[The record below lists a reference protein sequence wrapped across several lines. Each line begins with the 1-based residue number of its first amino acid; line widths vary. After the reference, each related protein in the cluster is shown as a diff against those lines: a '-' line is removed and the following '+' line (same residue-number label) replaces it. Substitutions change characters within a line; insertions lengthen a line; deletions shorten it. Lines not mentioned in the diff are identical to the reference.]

1 MTDLFAKKPLEL
13 LLHEAQAT
21 GTHSLKRT
29 LGVFQL
35 TALGVGA
42 VIGAGI
48 FVLSGLG
55 AHYAGPGL
63 MLSFVLSGLG
73 CAFAALCYAEFAA
86 MIPLAGSAYTY
97 AYATLGEIFA
107 WIIGWDL
114 TLEYAMGASTVSSGW
129 SNHFIE
135 LLNIFHIKM
144 PLWLAYDH
152 WTGLHTAENIV
163 ARQMAQASDSTLV
176 PGTQAFLNKVM
187 AIMGAQSPELVQ
199 KAHDLLN
206 APHLF
211 GYEIGVN
218 VPAFIIALVITAILV
233 IGIKESARFNATI
246 VTIKVAVVIFVI
258 GLGFRYVSTSNW
270 GGDWHSFAPYGF
282 SGIGAGAAYI
292 FFAYIGF
299 DAVST
304 TAQEAKNPQ
313 RDLPI
318 GIIASLLICT
328 VLYIAV
334 AAVLTGMV
342 PWKEINI
349 EAPIARAFLDRGL
362 TGASH
367 IITLG
372 ALAGLTSVMLV
383 MLLGQT
389 RVLYAMANDGLLPK
403 KFFAEVHPRFRTP
416 WKNTMLVG
424 LLAAIVGSLTPI
436 DDIGKMVNIGTLLA
450 FVIVCIAV
458 MMLRHTNPA
467 QPRPFRTPWVPL
479 IPVLG
484 IISNGYMMYKLGW
497 VNWARLIIWL
507 IIGLVVYFTYSV
519 KHSRVQALA
528 PNDAK
533 RVSQLYSFL
542 LLALRAQRG
551 GPFCF
556 IVVGR

>member
-1 MTDLFAKKPLEL
+1 LANRLFARKPLDRL
-13 LLHEAQAT
+13 LNEAQDS
-21 GTHSLKRT
+21 GTHTLRRT
-29 LGVFQL
+29 LGPFQL

-42 VIGAGI
+42 IIGAGI

-63 MLSFVLSGLG
+63 MLSFVLSGMG
-73 CAFAALCYAEFAA
+73 CAFAGLCYAEFAA

-97 AYATLGEIFA
+97 AYATLGELFA

-135 LLNIFHIKM
+135 LLDMFNIKM

-152 WTGLHTAENIV
+152 WTALRTAENIV
-163 ARQMAQASDSTLV
+163 ARQMTQALYPGLA
-176 PGTQAFLNKVM
+176 PGTQPYLARVTEILSSHPAELASRAHQLVGAP
-187 AIMGAQSPELVQ
+187 AI
-199 KAHDLLN
+199 
-206 APHLF
+206 F
-211 GYEIGVN
+211 GVEIGFN
-218 VPAFIIALVITAILV
+218 LPAFVIALVITAILV
-233 IGIKESARFNATI
+233 IGIRESARFNATI
-246 VTIKVAVVIFVI
+246 VAVKVAVVLFVI
-258 GLGFRYVSTSNW
+258 VLGARYINPGNW
-270 GGDWHSFAPYGF
+270 GHGWSSFAPNGF

-304 TAQEAKNPQ
+304 TAQEARNPQ

-318 GIIASLLICT
+318 GIITSLIVCT
-328 VLYIAV
+328 VLYILV

-342 PWKEINI
+342 PWANVNI
-349 EAPIARAFLDRGL
+349 EAPIARAFMDRGL

-389 RVLYAMANDGLLPK
+389 RVLYAMANDGLLPR
-403 KFFAEVHPRFRTP
+403 KFFAAVHPRFRTP

-424 LLAAIVGSLTPI
+424 LLAAVVGSVTPI

-450 FVIVCIAV
+450 FVIVCTAV
-458 MMLRHTNPA
+458 MVLRHSNPA

-479 IPVLG
+479 VPILG
-484 IISNGYMMYKLGW
+484 IAFNGYMMYKLGW
-497 VNWARLIIWL
+497 INWARLIVWL
-507 IIGLVVYFTYSV
+507 IIGLVVYFTYSRH
-519 KHSRVQALA
+519 HSKIAH
-528 PNDAK
+528 PE
-533 RVSQLYSFL
+533 S
-542 LLALRAQRG
+542 
-551 GPFCF
+551 
-556 IVVGR
+556 

>member
-1 MTDLFAKKPLEL
+1 MGNPLFARKPMSML
-13 LLHEAQAT
+13 LAEAKEA
-21 GTHSLKRT
+21 GEHSLKRT
-29 LGVFQL
+29 LGPVQL

-48 FVLSGLG
+48 FVFSGLG

-97 AYATLGEIFA
+97 AYATLGELFA

-135 LLNIFHIKM
+135 LLNIFKIKM

-152 WTGLHTAENIV
+152 WTGLSTATKVV
-163 ARQMAQASDSTLV
+163 ARQMAQASDAALQ
-176 PGTQAFLNKVM
+176 PGTQAFLDKVD
-187 AIMGAQSPELVQ
+187 AIVKAQAPELLQ
-199 KAHDLLN
+199 QAHALLN
-206 APHLF
+206 APAIF
-211 GYEIGVN
+211 GMEIGFN
-218 VPAFIIALVITAILV
+218 LPAFLIALIITAVLV
-233 IGIKESARFNATI
+233 IGIKESARFNSTI
-246 VTIKVAVVIFVI
+246 VAIKVAVVLFVI
-258 GLGFRYVSTSNW
+258 GLGIRYVDYSNW
-270 GGDWHSFAPYGF
+270 GHDWSTFAPMGF
-282 SGIGAGAAYI
+282 AGVGAGAAYV

-328 VLYIAV
+328 ILYISV
-334 AAVLTGMV
+334 AGVLTGMV
-342 PWKEINI
+342 HWQDVNI

-362 TGASH
+362 TTASH
-367 IITLG
+367 IVTLG

-389 RVLYAMANDGLLPK
+389 RVLYSMANDGLLPK
-403 KFFAEVHPRFRTP
+403 KFFAAIHPKFRTP
-416 WKNTMLVG
+416 YKNTMLVG
-424 LLAAIVGSLTPI
+424 LLAAIVGSVTPI

-458 MMLRHTNPA
+458 MILRNTNPDQA
-467 QPRPFRTPWVPL
+467 RPFRTPWVPVVP
-479 IPVLG
+479 ILG
-484 IISNGYMMYKLGW
+484 ILFNGYMMYKLGW

-507 IIGLVVYFTYSV
+507 IIGLVIYFTYSRY
-519 KHSRVQALA
+519 HSRVSNPQQ
-528 PNDAK
+528 P
-533 RVSQLYSFL
+533 
-542 LLALRAQRG
+542 
-551 GPFCF
+551 
-556 IVVGR
+556 

>member
-1 MTDLFAKKPLEL
+1 MANIWARKPMNML
-13 LLHEAQAT
+13 LAEA
-21 GTHSLKRT
+21 GESGEHSLKRT
-29 LGVFQL
+29 LGPFQL

-63 MLSFVLSGLG
+63 MLSFVLSGMG

-97 AYATLGEIFA
+97 AYATLGELFA

-135 LLNIFHIKM
+135 LLDIFHIKM

-152 WTGLHTAENIV
+152 WTGLRAAENIV
-163 ARQMAQASDSTLV
+163 ARQMAQASDSSLV
-176 PGTQAFLNKVM
+176 PGTQAFLNRVTDIV
-187 AIMGAQSPELVQ
+187 AAQSPQLLQGAHKLLDAPVVFGVELGW
-199 KAHDLLN
+199 N
-206 APHLF
+206 M
-211 GYEIGVN
+211 
-218 VPAFIIALVITAILV
+218 PAFVIALIITAILA
-233 IGIKESARFNATI
+233 IGIKESARFNSTI
-246 VTIKVAVVIFVI
+246 VVIKVAVVLFVI
-258 GLGFRYVSTSNW
+258 GLGFRYVSASNW
-270 GGDWHSFAPYGF
+270 GGDWHSFAPMGF

-313 RDLPI
+313 RDLPL

-328 VLYIAV
+328 ALYIAV

-342 PWKEINI
+342 PWREVNI
-349 EAPIARAFLDRGL
+349 EAPIARAFMDRGL
-362 TGASH
+362 VGASH

-389 RVLYAMANDGLLPK
+389 RVLYSMANDGLLPR
-403 KFFAEVHPRFRTP
+403 KFFADIHPKWRTP
-416 WKNTMLVG
+416 WKNTILVG
-424 LLAAIVGSLTPI
+424 LLAAVVGSVVPI

-450 FVIVCIAV
+450 FVIVCVAV
-458 MMLRHTNPA
+458 ILLRRTDPD
-467 QPRPFRTPWVPL
+467 QPRPFRTPWVPVVP
-479 IPVLG
+479 ILG
-484 IISNGYMMYKLGW
+484 VIFNGYMMYRLGW
-497 VNWARLIIWL
+497 INWARLIIWL
-507 IIGLVVYFTYSV
+507 AIGLVVYFTYGQ
-519 KHSRVQALA
+519 KHSKVQALPENA
-528 PNDAK
+528 GK
-533 RVSQLYSFL
+533 
-542 LLALRAQRG
+542 
-551 GPFCF
+551 
-556 IVVGR
+556 

>member
-1 MTDLFAKKPLEL
+1 MANLWARKPLDML
-13 LLHEAQAT
+13 LAEA
-21 GTHSLKRT
+21 GESGEHSLKRT
-29 LGVFQL
+29 LGPFQL

-55 AHYAGPGL
+55 AYYAGPGL
-63 MLSFVLSGLG
+63 MLSFVLSGMG
-73 CAFAALCYAEFAA
+73 CAFAGLCYAEFAA

-135 LLNIFHIKM
+135 LLDVFHVHM
-144 PLWLAYDH
+144 PLWLSYDH
-152 WTGLHTAENIV
+152 WTGLRTAEIV
-163 ARQMAQASDSTLV
+163 IARQMAQVADASLV
-176 PGTQAFLNKVM
+176 PGTQAFLNKVT
-187 AIMGAQSPELVQ
+187 AIIAAQPPELLQ
-199 KAHDLLN
+199 RAHDLLD
-206 APHLF
+206 APRVF
-211 GYEIGVN
+211 GLEIGVN
-218 VPAFIIALVITAILV
+218 LPAFIIALVITAILV
-233 IGIKESARFNATI
+233 VGIKESARFNATI
-246 VTIKVAVVIFVI
+246 VTVKVAVVLFVI
-258 GLGFRYVSTSNW
+258 GLGFHYVSKANW
-270 GGDWHSFAPYGF
+270 GGDWSSFAPFGL

-318 GIIASLLICT
+318 GIIASLAICT

-342 PWKEINI
+342 PWREVNI

-362 TGASH
+362 VVPSH

-389 RVLYAMANDGLLPK
+389 RALYSMANDGLLPK
-403 KFFAEVHPRFRTP
+403 RFFAEIHPRFRTP
-416 WKNTMLVG
+416 WKNTILVG
-424 LLAAIVGSLTPI
+424 LLAAVVGSVTPI

-458 MMLRHTNPA
+458 MVLRKTNPA
-467 QPRPFRTPWVPL
+467 QARPFRTPWVPVVP
-479 IPVLG
+479 ILG
-484 IISNGYMMYKLGW
+484 ILFNGFMMYKLGW
-497 VNWARLIIWL
+497 VNWARLVIWL
-507 IIGLVVYFTYSV
+507 VIGLVVYFAYGQR
-519 KHSRVQALA
+519 HSRVQAALIA
-528 PNDAK
+528 PPA
-533 RVSQLYSFL
+533 R
-542 LLALRAQRG
+542 
-551 GPFCF
+551 
-556 IVVGR
+556 

>member
-1 MTDLFAKKPLEL
+1 MANILATKPLSL
-13 LLHEAQAT
+13 LLKESQET
-21 GTHSLKRT
+21 GEHSLKRT

-42 VIGAGI
+42 IIGAGI

-63 MLSFVLSGLG
+63 MLSFVISGMG
-73 CAFAALCYAEFAA
+73 CAFAGLCYAEFAA

-97 AYATLGEIFA
+97 AYATLGELFA

-135 LLNIFHIKM
+135 LLDILHIKM

-152 WTGLHTAENIV
+152 WTALRTAQNII
-163 ARQMAQASDSTLV
+163 ARQMAQVADPSLV
-176 PGTQAFLNKVM
+176 VGTQPFLDKVQS
-187 AIMGAQSPELVQ
+187 IITAQPPELVQ
-199 KAHDLLN
+199 RAHELLN
-206 APHLF
+206 APHIF
-211 GYEIGVN
+211 GMEFGFN
-218 VPAFIIALVITAILV
+218 LPAFIIALVITTILA

-246 VTIKVAVVIFVI
+246 VVIKVAVVLFVI
-258 GLGFRYVSTSNW
+258 GLGAKFVNSGNW
-270 GGDWHSFAPYGF
+270 GHGWSEFAPYGLG
-282 SGIGAGAAYI
+282 GIGAGAAYI

-318 GIIASLLICT
+318 GIIASLLVCT
-328 VLYIAV
+328 GLYIAV

-342 PWKEINI
+342 PWREINI
-349 EAPIARAFLDRGL
+349 EAPIARAFMDRGL
-362 TGASH
+362 TTASH

-389 RVLYAMANDGLLPK
+389 RVLYSMANDGLLPR
-403 KFFAEVHPRFRTP
+403 KFFADIHPKFRTP
-416 WKNTMLVG
+416 WKNTILVG
-424 LLAAIVGSLTPI
+424 FLAAIVGSTVPI

-458 MMLRHTNPA
+458 MVLRNTNPA
-467 QPRPFRTPWVPL
+467 QARPFRTPWVPFVP
-479 IPVLG
+479 IMG
-484 IISNGYMMYKLGW
+484 ILFNGYMMYKLGW
-497 VNWARLIIWL
+497 INWARLIVWL
-507 IIGLVVYFTYSV
+507 IIGLVIYFAYGRH
-519 KHSRVQALA
+519 HSRVQAMQNA
-528 PNDAK
+528 PAGKPTVMAD
-533 RVSQLYSFL
+533 
-542 LLALRAQRG
+542 
-551 GPFCF
+551 
-556 IVVGR
+556 

>member
-1 MTDLFAKKPLEL
+1 MANIWARKPMHML
-13 LLHEAQAT
+13 LSEAGET
-21 GTHSLKRT
+21 GERSLKRT
-29 LGVFQL
+29 LGPFQL

-63 MLSFVLSGLG
+63 MLSFVLSGTG

-97 AYATLGEIFA
+97 AYATLGELFA

-135 LLNIFHIKM
+135 LLDIFHIKM

-152 WTGLHTAENIV
+152 WTGLRAAENIV
-163 ARQMAQASDSTLV
+163 ARQMAQASDASLL
-176 PGTQAFLNKVM
+176 PGTQAFLNKVTDII
-187 AIMGAQSPELVQ
+187 AAQSPQLVQ
-199 KAHDLLN
+199 GAHKLLD
-206 APHLF
+206 APTIF
-211 GYEIGVN
+211 GVELGWN
-218 VPAFIIALVITAILV
+218 MPAFVIALVITAILA
-233 IGIKESARFNATI
+233 IGIKESARFNSTI
-246 VTIKVAVVIFVI
+246 VVIKVAVVLFVI
-258 GLGFRYVSTSNW
+258 GLGFRYVSASNW
-270 GGDWHSFAPYGF
+270 GGDWKTFAPMGF

-318 GIIASLLICT
+318 GIIASLLVCT
-328 VLYIAV
+328 ALYILV

-342 PWKEINI
+342 PWREVNI

-362 TGASH
+362 VGASH

-372 ALAGLTSVMLV
+372 ALDGLTSVMLV

-389 RVLYAMANDGLLPK
+389 RVLYSMANDGLLPK
-403 KFFAEVHPRFRTP
+403 KFFADIHPKWRTP
-416 WKNTMLVG
+416 WKNTILVG
-424 LLAAIVGSLTPI
+424 LLAAVVGSLVPI

-458 MMLRHTNPA
+458 IMLRRTDPD

-479 IPVLG
+479 VPILG
-484 IISNGYMMYKLGW
+484 VIFNGYMMYRLGW
-497 VNWARLIIWL
+497 INWARLIIWL
-507 IIGLVVYFTYSV
+507 AIGLVVYFTYGQ
-519 KHSRVQALA
+519 KHSKVQAL
-528 PNDAK
+528 PENSGK
-533 RVSQLYSFL
+533 
-542 LLALRAQRG
+542 
-551 GPFCF
+551 
-556 IVVGR
+556 

>member
-1 MTDLFAKKPLEL
+1 MADLLAKKPLDRL
-13 LLHEAQAT
+13 LNEAVET
-21 GTHSLKRT
+21 GEHSLKRT

-42 VIGAGI
+42 IIGAGI

-73 CAFAALCYAEFAA
+73 CAFAGLCYAEFAA

-135 LLNIFHIKM
+135 LLEIFHIRM

-152 WTGLHTAENIV
+152 WTGLRAAESIV
-163 ARQMAQASDSTLV
+163 ARQMAQVSDPSLV
-176 PGTQAFLNKVM
+176 PGTQAFLNKVT
-187 AIMGAQSPELVQ
+187 AIIGAQSPELMQ
-199 KAHDLLN
+199 RAHDLLN

-211 GYEIGVN
+211 GYEVGLN
-218 VPAFIIALVITAILV
+218 VPAFIIALIITAILV

-246 VTIKVAVVIFVI
+246 VVVKVAVVLFVI
-258 GLGFRYVSTSNW
+258 GLGFQYVSKSNW
-270 GGDWHSFAPYGF
+270 GGDWSSFAPFGL

-328 VLYIAV
+328 ALYIAV

-342 PWKEINI
+342 PWREVNI
-349 EAPIARAFLDRGL
+349 EAPIARAFMDRGL
-362 TGASH
+362 TTASH

-389 RVLYAMANDGLLPK
+389 RVLYSMAKDGLLPK
-403 KFFAEVHPRFRTP
+403 KFFADIHPKFRTP
-416 WKNTMLVG
+416 WKNTILVG
-424 LLAAIVGSLTPI
+424 LLAAIVGSTTPI

-450 FVIVCIAV
+450 FVIVSIAV
-458 MMLRHTNPA
+458 MVLRNTNPEQA
-467 QPRPFRTPWVPL
+467 RPFRTPWVPVVP
-479 IPVLG
+479 ILG
-484 IISNGYMMYKLGW
+484 VITNGYMMYKLGW
-497 VNWARLIIWL
+497 VNWARLFIWL
-507 IIGLVVYFTYSV
+507 FIGLVVYFTYGRF
-519 KHSRVQALA
+519 HSRVQADLNAEKPA
-528 PNDAK
+528 PTMAD
-533 RVSQLYSFL
+533 
-542 LLALRAQRG
+542 
-551 GPFCF
+551 
-556 IVVGR
+556 

>member
-1 MTDLFAKKPLEL
+1 MLFARKSMDVLLAEAHAEGEGTLE
-13 LLHEAQAT
+13 
-21 GTHSLKRT
+21 RT
-29 LGVFQL
+29 LGPFQL

-73 CAFAALCYAEFAA
+73 CAFAGLCYAEFAA

-97 AYATLGEIFA
+97 AYATLGELIA

-129 SNHFIE
+129 SNHFVE
-135 LLNIFHIKM
+135 LLNIVHIKF

-152 WTGLHTAENIV
+152 WTGL
-163 ARQMAQASDSTLV
+163 AQAVKQVSRDQMPISFPQLTV
-176 PGTQAFLNKVM
+176 G
-187 AIMGAQSPELVQ
+187 SPEYVDALTNLKPTPEMMVH
-199 KAHDLLN
+199 AHQLLN
-206 APHLF
+206 APVIF
-211 GYEIGVN
+211 GHEIGIN
-218 VPAFIIALVITAILV
+218 FPAFLIALVVTTILA
-233 IGIKESARFNATI
+233 IGIKESAKFNSTI
-246 VTIKVAVVIFVI
+246 VVIKVAVVLFVLA
-258 GLGFRYVSTSNW
+258 LGAKYVNHGNW
-270 GGDWHSFAPYGF
+270 GHDWHTFAPYGF

-318 GIIASLLICT
+318 GIIASLTICT
-328 VLYIAV
+328 LLYIGI

-342 PWKEINI
+342 PWQSINI
-349 EAPIARAFLDRGL
+349 EAPIARAFADRNLGW
-362 TGASH
+362 ASD

-389 RVLYAMANDGLLPK
+389 RVLYAMATDGLLPK
-403 KFFAEVHPRFRTP
+403 KFFAELHPRFRTP
-416 WKNTMLVG
+416 FKNTLLVG
-424 LLAAIVGSLTPI
+424 TLAGIVGALTPI

-450 FVIVCIAV
+450 FVIVCIAI
-458 MMLRHTNPA
+458 MILRKTEPGRE
-467 QPRPFRTPWVPL
+467 RPFRTPWVPVV
-479 IPVLG
+479 PMLG
-484 IISNGYMMYKLGW
+484 ILFNGYMMVRLGW
-497 VNWARLIIWL
+497 LNWARLIVWL
-507 IIGLVVYFTYSV
+507 AIGMVVYFTYGV
-519 KHSRVQALA
+519 KNSRV
-528 PNDAK
+528 
-533 RVSQLYSFL
+533 R
-542 LLALRAQRG
+542 RAERTRIG
-551 GPFCF
+551 
-556 IVVGR
+556 

>member
-1 MTDLFAKKPLEL
+1 MANALFAKKPMSL
-13 LLHEAQAT
+13 LLHESQESGEHT
-21 GTHSLKRT
+21 LKRT
-29 LGVFQL
+29 LGPVSL

-42 VIGAGI
+42 IIGAGI

-63 MLSFVLSGLG
+63 MMSFVVSGLG
-73 CAFAALCYAEFAA
+73 CAFAGLCYAEFAA

-97 AYATLGEIFA
+97 AYATLGELFA

-135 LLNIFHIKM
+135 FMRIFKIDI

-152 WTGLHTAENIV
+152 WTGLRAAQNMV
-163 ARQMAQASDSTLV
+163 AREMAKAADPNLV
-176 PGTQAFLNKVM
+176 EGTKEFIEKV
-187 AIMGAQSPELVQ
+187 AGIISARSPELVQ
-199 KAHDLLN
+199 RAHDMVG

-211 GYEIGVN
+211 GFEVGFN
-218 VPAFIIALVITAILV
+218 LPAFCIALLITAVLV
-233 IGIKESARFNATI
+233 IGIRESARFNATI
-246 VTIKVAVVIFVI
+246 VVIKLAVVLFVI
-258 GLGFRYVSTSNW
+258 ALGMRYVNTSNW
-270 GGDWHSFAPYGF
+270 GSDWSTFAPMGF

-318 GIIASLLICT
+318 GIITSLLVCT
-328 VLYIAV
+328 VLYILV

-342 PWKEINI
+342 PWREVNI
-349 EAPIARAFLDRGL
+349 EAPIARAFMDRGL
-362 TGASH
+362 TAASH
-367 IITLG
+367 LITAG

-389 RVLYAMANDGLLPK
+389 RVLYSMANDGLLPK
-403 KFFAEVHPRFRTP
+403 KFFAAIHPRFRTP
-416 WKNTMLVG
+416 YKNTILVG
-424 LLAAIVGSLTPI
+424 LLAAVVGSLTPI

-458 MMLRHTNPA
+458 MVLRHTNPGQA
-467 QPRPFRTPWVPL
+467 RPFRTPLVPWV
-479 IPVLG
+479 PVLG
-484 IISNGYMMYKLGW
+484 IAFNGYMMYKLGY
-497 VNWARLIIWL
+497 VNWLRLVVWL
-507 IIGLVVYFTYSV
+507 AIGLVIYFTYSRH
-519 KHSRVQALA
+519 HSRIRALQA
-528 PNDAK
+528 
-533 RVSQLYSFL
+533 
-542 LLALRAQRG
+542 
-551 GPFCF
+551 
-556 IVVGR
+556 GRRD

>member
-1 MTDLFAKKPLEL
+1 MANLFATKTLTSL
-13 LLHEAQAT
+13 LAEAAESGQ
-21 GTHSLKRT
+21 HSLKRT
-29 LGVFQL
+29 LGAFQL

-48 FVLSGLG
+48 FVMSGLG
-55 AHYAGPGL
+55 ASMAGPGL
-63 MLSFVLSGLG
+63 MLSFVLSGTG

-97 AYATLGEIFA
+97 AYATLGELFA

-135 LLNIFHIKM
+135 LLEIFHLKM

-152 WTGLHTAENIV
+152 WTGLRIAENVI
-163 ARQMAQASDSTLV
+163 ARQMAQASDASLV
-176 PGTQAFLNKVM
+176 PGSQPFLAKV
-187 AIMGAQSPELVQ
+187 ADIMSAHSPDLVQ
-199 KAHDLLN
+199 RAHQLLN

-218 VPAFIIALVITAILV
+218 VPAFLIALVITTILAV
-233 IGIKESARFNATI
+233 GIKESARFNSTI
-246 VTIKVAVVIFVI
+246 VVIKVSVVLFVI
-258 GLGFRYVSTSNW
+258 GLGFKYVNLGNW
-270 GGDWHSFAPYGF
+270 GHDWSSFAPSGF
-282 SGIGAGAAYI
+282 AGIGAAAAYI

-318 GIIASLLICT
+318 GIILSLLVCT
-328 VLYIAV
+328 VLYILV
-334 AAVLTGMV
+334 AGVLTGMV
-342 PWKEINI
+342 PWRDVNI
-349 EAPIARAFLDRGL
+349 EAPVARAFLDRGL

-389 RVLYAMANDGLLPK
+389 RVLYSMANDGLLPK
-403 KFFAEVHPRFRTP
+403 KFFADVHPKWRTP
-416 WKNTMLVG
+416 WKNTFLVG
-424 LLAAIVGSLTPI
+424 LLAAVVGSVTPI

-458 MMLRHTNPA
+458 MVLRKTNPA
-467 QPRPFRTPWVPL
+467 QARPFRTPWVPVVP
-479 IPVLG
+479 ILG
-484 IISNGYMMYKLGW
+484 ILFNGFMMYKLGW

-507 IIGLVVYFTYSV
+507 VIGLVVYFTYSV
-519 KHSRVQALA
+519 KHSKVQALESAKNA
-528 PNDAK
+528 PSMAD
-533 RVSQLYSFL
+533 
-542 LLALRAQRG
+542 
-551 GPFCF
+551 
-556 IVVGR
+556 